1 MQTGLKM
8 EDASNRPMRGIVFA
22 KYGDRAASTRQRFAQ
37 YRSHLAAANIT
48 LDIYPLFDNTYLEA
62 LFTKGMRSKTHTFL
76 AYLHRL
82 RDLLR
87 IGSYDFIMVQYEL
100 FPYLPAPFEALL
112 RLTKKPVVYDIDDAI
127 FHQYDAHKNPRIR
140 SFLGGKLHPIMK
152 RADLAL
158 CGNTYLADYVSRFS
172 KRTEIVPTVVDT
184 DNYRTRPTPETHAPI
199 TVGWM
204 GSPSTWD
211 YCLPMTDMLSENT
224 RAGRLSFL
232 AVGAEHKASDDFP
245 FTFRA
250 WEESREVADIH
261 DMDIG
266 IMPIPDAPWARGKC
280 GYKLIQY
287 MACGLPVIASPVGV
301 NRDIVTHG
309 VNGFLASSEAEW
321 REAITTLATH
331 ASLRA
336 RMGEEG
342 RKRVVERYSLQAHG
356 PRVAQ
361 LLRALSSQL

>member
-1 MQTGLKM
+1 
-8 EDASNRPMRGIVFA
+8 MRGIVLA
-22 KYGDRAASTRQRFAQ
+22 KYGDRAASTRQRFVQ
-37 YRSHLAAANIT
+37 YRPHLTAANIT
-48 LDIYPLFDNTYLEA
+48 LDLYPLFDNRYLET
-62 LFTKGMRSKTHTFL
+62 LFTQGTRNKIHTIL
-76 AYLHRL
+76 AYLRRL

-87 IGSYDFIMVQYEL
+87 MESYDFIMVQYEL

-112 RLTKKPVVYDIDDAI
+112 RLTKKPVIYDIDDAI
-127 FHQYDAHKNPRIR
+127 FHQYDTHRNPYIR
-140 SFLGGKLHPIMK
+140 SALGTKLHPIMK

-158 CGNTYLADYVSRFS
+158 CGNAYLADYVGRFA

-184 DNYRTRPTPETHAPI
+184 DSYRIRPTPVPHAPI

-211 YCLPMTDMLSENT
+211 YCLPIVPMLNEQVRSGQL
-224 RAGRLSFL
+224 AFL
-232 AVGAEHKASDDFP
+232 AIGAEHKASSELP
-245 FTFRA
+245 FTFRT
-250 WEESREVADIH
+250 WEESREVADIQA
-261 DMDIG
+261 MDIG

-309 VNGFLASSEAEW
+309 VNGFLASNDTEWHAAIATLVNDAE
-321 REAITTLATH
+321 
-331 ASLRA
+331 LRA

-342 RKRVVERYSLQAHG
+342 RKRVVEQYSLQAHG